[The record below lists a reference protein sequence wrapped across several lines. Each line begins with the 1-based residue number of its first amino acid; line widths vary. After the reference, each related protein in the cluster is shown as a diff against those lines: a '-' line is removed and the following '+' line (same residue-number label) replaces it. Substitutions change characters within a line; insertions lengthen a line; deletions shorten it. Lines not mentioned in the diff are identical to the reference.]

1 MSEEPVEQGPLSE
14 GRVSVDADIL
24 GGMSQRVS
32 ATVMVGREAPLQ
44 TLVVALAATGEG
56 QGRLVVVGG
65 EAGAGKTRLVTE
77 FVDRAGD
84 AMTLQGGCLELG
96 QAVMPLAP
104 LAGILRQLARDLGE
118 DRAEE
123 LIGPQLAGF
132 LPGRHH
138 GDLDPHWTGQLGMF
152 EAFRAVL
159 VELSRQHPVAVV
171 VEDLHWADRSTLDL
185 LTWLA
190 RNLADSRVLLVL
202 TYRSDEMRRSHPL
215 RPVLAELGRLPH
227 VERVELQ
234 PLTDQEIG
242 DLLIAIHGGP
252 VPPAVARQVADRSE
266 GNPFFAEELFA
277 GVDDDGVPLT
287 LRDILSA
294 RIDALPE
301 ATKEVL
307 RIAAAAGR
315 RVDHRLLE
323 VVADLEPDELDA
335 GLRAAVE
342 AQALVPD
349 GAHFRFRHALLQE
362 AVHEQLL
369 PGERTRLHRAFADA
383 LLAEPELAAA
393 GAASVDS
400 ELAHHALAAHDVDLA
415 FASLVRAGE
424 RAHALFAFNEA
435 QHHLEGAAE
444 LHDRVSPE
452 AAEGAPATWEL
463 LRAAAH
469 CTRYGGD
476 PSIGLGH
483 LKRAISLLDPVAD
496 KVAIGGLYG
505 ELSENFWMAGRGDDA
520 VAASDTSTE
529 LLAGERT
536 REAAMALGWRS
547 RLLMLLGRF
556 AEAIPPGRQ
565 GIEIAREVGA
575 AVELSRAQNS
585 LGTSLGSLGELDEG
599 IALLREAITV
609 AHDADAAG
617 DAVRGYINIASLLKT
632 PGNDLA
638 GAERTGLEGLAY
650 ADRYAVRGGMT
661 DWLRMELTDV
671 YIRSARIAD
680 AKAMLGTV
688 RTGWTAGVNG
698 QYFHTSSGWLDV
710 FQGRYE
716 DAAEHIRVAKEL
728 APNIR
733 DPQAIGPWVGVRM
746 LLELAEGRPEVGD
759 ALDILEPFA
768 GDPSASNGFALVA
781 RVAAAAV
788 EAGAEG
794 EGKTVQRIRDLLA
807 ARRSDGNDV
816 ARANLDGWIAVLD
829 AELTSVAGEP
839 DPTLW
844 RQAADGMAERG
855 FAEQALYARVR
866 LVDALA
872 ADGQTESAATELVA
886 AHGVARGLGAAK
898 LTADLE
904 TLARKH
910 RLKLDGVTAARGVGG
925 LTARESEVLALV
937 ALGTTNREIGEKL
950 FISEKTASV
959 HVSNILAKLGVSNR
973 GEAAAVARGS
983 GLI

>member
-1 MSEEPVEQGPLSE
+1 MSV
-14 GRVSVDADIL
+14 RADIL
-24 GGMSQRVS
+24 GGMPQRVS
-32 ATVMVGREAPLQ
+32 AAVMVGREAPLQ
-44 TLVVALAATGEG
+44 SLLDALAATDDG
-56 QGRLVVVGG
+56 QGRLVAVGG

-77 FVDRAGD
+77 FVERATG
-84 AMTLQGGCLELG
+84 ATTLQGGCLELG

-104 LAGILRQLARDLGE
+104 VAGILRQLGRDLGE
-118 DRAEE
+118 ERAEE

-159 VELSRQHPVAVV
+159 VELSRERPLAVV

-190 RNLADSRVLLVL
+190 RNLADLRVLLLL

-215 RPVLAELGRLPH
+215 RPVLAELGRLPQ

-242 DLLIAIHGGP
+242 DLLVAIHGGP

-277 GVDDDGVPLT
+277 GADDDGVPLT

-301 ATKEVL
+301 STKEVL

-315 RVDHRLLE
+315 RVDHRLRE
-323 VVADLEPDELDA
+323 VVADLEPDELDT

-362 AVHEQLL
+362 AVHDQLL

-383 LLAEPELAAA
+383 LLSEPELAAG

-400 ELAHHALAAHDVDLA
+400 ELAHHALAAHDIDLA
-415 FASLVRAGE
+415 FVSLVRAGE

-435 QHHLEGAAE
+435 QRHLEGAAE
-444 LHDRVSPE
+444 LRDRVSAE

-476 PSIGLGH
+476 PTIGLGH

-496 KVAIGGLYG
+496 RVAIGGLQG
-505 ELSENFWMAGRGDDA
+505 ELSENYWMAGRGDDA
-520 VAASDTSTE
+520 VTASDTSTE
-529 LLAGERT
+529 MLAGERT
-536 REAAMALGWRS
+536 REAALALGWRS

-556 AEAIPPGRQ
+556 AEAVPPGRE
-565 GIEIAREVGA
+565 GIEVAREVGA
-575 AVELSRAQNS
+575 AVELSRAENS

-599 IALLREAITV
+599 LALLRNAIDI
-609 AHDADAAG
+609 AHDAHAAG

-638 GAERTGLEGLAY
+638 GAERSGLEGLAY
-650 ADRYAVRGGMT
+650 AERHAVRGGMT

-671 YIRSARIAD
+671 YIRSARIDD
-680 AKAMLGTV
+680 AEAMLGTV

-710 FQGRYE
+710 FRGRY
-716 DAAEHIRVAKEL
+716 DQAAEHLRVAREL

-746 LLELAEGRPEVGD
+746 LLNLAQGRLEIDD
-759 ALDILEPFA
+759 ALETLEPFC
-768 GDPSASNGFALVA
+768 GDASTHNGLVLAA
-781 RVAAAAV
+781 RVAAAAA
-788 EAGAEG
+788 EAGSEG
-794 EGKTVQRIRDLLA
+794 EGKTVERIRDLLA
-807 ARRSDGNDV
+807 GRRPEANDV
-816 ARANLDGWIAVLD
+816 VGANLDGWLAVLD
-829 AELTSVAGEP
+829 AELSGIAGEP
-839 DPTLW
+839 DPLLW
-844 RQAADGMAERG
+844 RRAADGMTERG
-855 FAEQALYARVR
+855 FAEQALYSRVR

-872 ADGQTESAATELVA
+872 ANRQTEEAAAELHA
-886 AHGVARGLGAAK
+886 AHEVASGLGAVK

-910 RLKLDGVTAARGVGG
+910 RIRLDGVAAARGVGG
-925 LTARESEVLALV
+925 LTAREGEVLALV
-937 ALGTTNREIGEKL
+937 ARGTTNREIGEQL

-959 HVSNILAKLGVSNR
+959 HVSNILGKLGVSNR
-973 GEAAAVARGS
+973 GEAAAVARES
-983 GLI
+983 GLL